1 MKNLLVGISNGLFP
15 TNNARVSLNKQTTD
29 TTSEPQDFII
39 VSTTVVKNH
48 GESLLIVLQE
58 ATFKPAESEN
68 ISRSSITHVF
78 SEPFGNTPK
87 KDLQAPCFVSY
98 KMSPLYLSPWDFT
111 PSPI

>member
-1 MKNLLVGISNGLFP
+1 MKHLLIGLSNGLFITSYTGMP
-15 TNNARVSLNKQTTD
+15 INGHTTG
-29 TTSEPQDFII
+29 TTFEIQNSVI

-58 ATFKPAESEN
+58 ATFEPAESEN